1 MSNKSNSNLLKLDF
15 PPNLPFAKCINQLRN
30 LKINFLNLGNLIFC
44 PEYQCLLFFK
54 NRQLIEIH
62 FLQS

>member
-1 MSNKSNSNLLKLDF
+1 MSIKHNNHNLKSVF
-15 PPNLPFAKCINQLRN
+15 PANLPFAKCLNYLRSLN
-30 LKINFLNLGNLIFC
+30 INFLNLGNLIIC

-54 NRQLIEIH
+54 NAYLIDIQ

>member
-1 MSNKSNSNLLKLDF
+1 MSIKQNTHYLKLDF
-15 PPNLPFAKCINQLRN
+15 LANLPFAKCLNYLRN
-30 LKINFLNLGNLIFC
+30 LNIHFLNLGNLIIC

-54 NRQLIEIH
+54 NKHLIDIQ